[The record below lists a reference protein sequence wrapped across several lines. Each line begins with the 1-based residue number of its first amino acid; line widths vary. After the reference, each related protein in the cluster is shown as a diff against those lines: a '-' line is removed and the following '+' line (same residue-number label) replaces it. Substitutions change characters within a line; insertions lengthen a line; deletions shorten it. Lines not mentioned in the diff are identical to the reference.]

1 MIRLASRFLSHEEG
15 VIVSAE
21 IVLITTVIVI
31 GCIAGLATL
40 GHAVNSE
47 LVHCAE
53 SCQSMSG
60 YYPQPP
66 ANPYPGG
73 TTPTYPSYP
82 SYPSY
87 PASPDPYHQ
96 GDIVGSG
103 LYP

>member
-1 MIRLASRFLSHEEG
+1 MIRCLSRFFSSEDG

-40 GHAVNSE
+40 GHAVNTE

-60 YYPQPP
+60 YFPQPP
-66 ANPYPGG
+66 GG
-73 TTPTYPSYP
+73 TYPTPPNPTYPTYPTYPSYP
-82 SYPSY
+82 AP
-87 PASPDPYHQ
+87 PAAYDQ
-96 GDIVGSG
+96 ADILGAA
-103 LYP
+103 LLP